1 MHSVAAA
8 LAKSFSNLPA
18 TPPMSLRGG
27 NARDSY
33 EAVPTFDP
41 AADKVTPE
49 YLEAHYWGISHLD
62 NQSWRFY
69 LPHLLGH
76 ALQNIS
82 NPTSS
87 ATDTFLFSLRP
98 PDRDPP
104 RFGLLSGAE
113 EQAVVAVLDRLAFS
127 EGSVW
132 REPAMIALEEYWAP
146 GATYR

>member
-1 MHSVAAA
+1 MDSVTTE
-8 LAKSFSNLPA
+8 LAKSFSDLPTA
-18 TPPMSLRGG
+18 PAMSLRGG
-27 NARDSY
+27 NALDSY
-33 EAVPTFDP
+33 DAAPAFDP
-41 AADKVTPE
+41 ETDRVTPE
-49 YLEAHYWGISHLD
+49 YLEAHHWGISHLD

-76 ALQNIS
+76 ALQNMS

-104 RFGLLSGAE
+104 RFGSLSGTE
-113 EQAVVAVLDRLAFS
+113 EQAVVAVLDKLAFS
-127 EGSVW
+127 EESVW